1 MMQNVFPLLG
11 ILLLWPATACSQTTW
26 RIAQGP
32 STVGFEV
39 EHFYFTH
46 VDGVFRSFDGTV
58 VTSGDDFEGARIDAA
73 VSVASV
79 YTGIPARDEEL
90 TKLSFFDAEH
100 HPELLFES
108 TSFEHVG
115 DSTYAITGMLTI
127 RGVTKPIELHAV
139 RHSER
144 IIRGGKR
151 RVDFLATGGLNRFD
165 YGLEWNKVAEFGHAI
180 VGERIDITL
189 DVALIEN

>member
-1 MMQNVFPLLG
+1 MMRTVFFLLG
-11 ILLLWPATACSQTTW
+11 ILLLWPATASGQTTW

-46 VDGVFRSFDGTV
+46 IDGVFRSFGGTV
-58 VTSGDDFEGARIDAA
+58 VTSGDDFDGAQINAT

-90 TKLSFFDAEH
+90 MKPSFFDAEH
-100 HPELLFES
+100 HPDLLFES
-108 TSFEHVG
+108 TSFVHVG
-115 DSTYAITGMLTI
+115 ESTYVITGMLTI
-127 RGVTKPIELHAV
+127 RDVTKPIELHAV
-139 RHSER
+139 RQDER

-151 RVDFLATGGLNRFD
+151 RVDFLATGGLDRFD

-180 VGERIDITL
+180 VGERVDITL
-189 DVALIEN
+189 DVALIEE